1 MAFPR
6 SDPGSPSPARA
17 PRTRGGPARA
27 VGRLLAIIA
36 LAWAL
41 PLAAQSLLEDFFIAV
56 ANDRA
61 GDVRAM
67 LARGVDP
74 NVVDANGDPAL
85 VVAARAGNLA
95 TVEVLLAAKADPD
108 RRNRWGDNPMMLA
121 ALNGHAG
128 IAKALRARNA
138 AVDGKGWTPLIYAAT
153 GGHDEI
159 VRWLL
164 GEGADVN
171 AASPNGTTALMM
183 AVRENRYSTAIL
195 LIARGADVNRR
206 NENGASAL
214 DWAKRGDDESMV
226 ERLRRAGARD

>member
-1 MAFPR
+1 MPLDRRTFSLGMVAFVACAIAWPL
-6 SDPGSPSPARA
+6 PAA
-17 PRTRGGPARA
+17 AQKLYEDFIVA
-27 VGRLLAIIA
+27 VG
-36 LAWAL
+36 
-41 PLAAQSLLEDFFIAV
+41 
-56 ANDRA
+56 NDRA
-61 GDVRAM
+61 ADVKAM

-74 NVVDANGDPAL
+74 NSVDANGDPAL
-85 VVAARAGNLA
+85 VVAARAGNAA
-95 TVEVLLAAKADPD
+95 TVDALLAAKADPE
-108 RRNRWGDNPMMLA
+108 RRNRWGDNAMMLA

-138 AVDGKGWTPLIYAAT
+138 AIDGKGWTPLIYAAT
-153 GGHDEI
+153 GGHDEM

-164 GEGADVN
+164 GEGADIN

-183 AVRENRYSTAIL
+183 AVRENRYSTSIL

-214 DWAKRGDDESMV
+214 DWAKGGGDESMV